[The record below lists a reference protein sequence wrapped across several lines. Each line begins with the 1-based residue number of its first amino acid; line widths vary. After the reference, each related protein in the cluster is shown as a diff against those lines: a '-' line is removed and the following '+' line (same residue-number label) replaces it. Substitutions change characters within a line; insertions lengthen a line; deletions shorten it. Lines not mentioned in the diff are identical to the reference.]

1 MTVMN
6 AWRPGRDDETIA
18 PYDHDD
24 MMRRYDDEWRAPGSF
39 FVIYFLQFFKTPSLS
54 RALAPAAPPLLM
66 PSHVLSGIDM
76 ATEPTETRDEIVSMM
91 DSMRDKCQVFLEKA
105 EPANRRQ
112 RHTSAESV
120 EIDALVTTLSE
131 LAIKC
136 DKKVAKLEGLARLMN
151 DNGPFKAHYG
161 AGFEAFLTNTRG
173 ELKTVLE
180 KLFEK
185 ERSR

>member
-1 MTVMN
+1 MTC
-6 AWRPGRDDETIA
+6 AWEFFCYILSPVFQNPVTFPSACLRPPA
-18 PYDHDD
+18 
-24 MMRRYDDEWRAPGSF
+24 
-39 FVIYFLQFFKTPSLS
+39 
-54 RALAPAAPPLLM
+54 APAAPPLLM

-136 DKKVAKLEGLARLMN
+136 DTKVAKLEGLARLMN

-173 ELKTVLE
+173 EIKTVLE